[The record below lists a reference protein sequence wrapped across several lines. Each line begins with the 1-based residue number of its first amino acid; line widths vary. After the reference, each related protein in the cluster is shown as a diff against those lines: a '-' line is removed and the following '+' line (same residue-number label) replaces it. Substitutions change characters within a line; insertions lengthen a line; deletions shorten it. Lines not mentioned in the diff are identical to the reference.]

1 MTTWGAGLH
10 EDNQSIKTAQNYGNR
25 GDGVSDWF
33 GYVKA
38 LETDELLTNGLG
50 LPADA
55 AVEGGS
61 TSGSLVA
68 LIKGVQR
75 ALGLTTGTS
84 TPTGDGSV
92 ITILKS
98 IRDLLRTGVPSDAT
112 WMNSSSG
119 NVANTTAA
127 AILSA
132 TSGKTCYVTGIE
144 ITFGGASVAANI
156 VANLTG
162 LAGGTISYVVVVP
175 GTVTNPTVPF
185 TVQFN
190 PPLPASAANTAITI
204 NLPALGTGNTHACV
218 NIHGYK
224 I

>member
-10 EDNQSIKTAQNYGNR
+10 EDNQSVKTAQSYGDR

-33 GYVKA
+33 SYVKDVD
-38 LETDELLTNGLG
+38 THDVLG
-50 LPADA
+50 TTADA

-61 TSGSLVA
+61 TSGTLIA
-68 LIKGVQR
+68 LTKGLQR
-75 ALGLTTGTS
+75 AFGLTTGTS
-84 TPTGDGSV
+84 TPTGDGSI
-92 ITILKS
+92 ITILKA
-98 IRDLLRTGVPSDAT
+98 IRDLLRTGIPSDAT
-112 WMNSSSG
+112 WMNASSG
-119 NVANTTAA
+119 NVANASAA
-127 AILSA
+127 ATLSA

-144 ITFGGASVAANI
+144 ISFGGASVAANI
-156 VANLTG
+156 VAALSG
-162 LAGGTISYVVVVP
+162 LAGGTISYICVVP
-175 GTVTNPTVPF
+175 GTVTNPTVPL

-204 NLPALGTGNTHACV
+204 TLPALGTGNTHACV

>member
-10 EDNQSIKTAQNYGNR
+10 EDNQSVKTAQSYGNR

-33 GYVKA
+33 SYTKD
-38 LETDELLTNGLG
+38 LDSQELITNGVG

-55 AVEGGS
+55 AAEGGA
-61 TSGSLVA
+61 TSGSLIA
-68 LIKGVQR
+68 LIKGVQK
-75 ALGLTTGTS
+75 ALGVITGTS
-84 TPTGDGSV
+84 TPTGDGSI

-98 IRDLLRTGVPSDAT
+98 IRDLLRTGIPSDAT
-112 WMNSSSG
+112 WMNASSG
-119 NVANTTAA
+119 NVANAA
-127 AILSA
+127 AAASLSA

-156 VANLTG
+156 IATLAG
-162 LAGGTISYVVVVP
+162 LAGGTISYIVVVP

-185 TVQFN
+185 TVQFC
-190 PPLPASAANTAITI
+190 PPLPASAANTAITV
-204 NLPALGTGNTHACV
+204 NLPALGSGNTHACV